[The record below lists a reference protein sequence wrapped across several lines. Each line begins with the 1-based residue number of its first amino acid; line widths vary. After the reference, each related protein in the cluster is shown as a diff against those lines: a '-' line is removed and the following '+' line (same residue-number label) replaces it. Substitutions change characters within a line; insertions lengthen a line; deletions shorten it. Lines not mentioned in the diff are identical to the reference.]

1 LATGN
6 PAVLVVSSYCHYGTF
21 GMEHRL
27 QSTGIWYQVPVD
39 IGFLTKESIHIK
51 DLAELMHV
59 IAFFIVKVQRI
70 ESIDVTTH

>member
-1 LATGN
+1 
-6 PAVLVVSSYCHYGTF
+6 
-21 GMEHRL
+21 MEHRL